1 MISRLIASIIL
12 PLAIGLAAC
21 APAASPAEEG
31 VTLIIRFEASDA
43 GLDEF
48 VGIMDGVSEAMSA
61 ESGFVSAK
69 VYRDVDEANVFILK
83 EVWET
88 KALHQEHFIRINE
101 SGDWSHINS
110 LLIEEPQM
118 GYFEPM

>member
-21 APAASPAEEG
+21 APAASPAEKG
-31 VTLIIRFEASDA
+31 VTLIIRFEASDT

-48 VGIMDGVSEAMSA
+48 VGIMDSVSEAMSA
-61 ESGFVSAK
+61 EAGFVSAK

-88 KALHQEHFIRINE
+88 QALHQKHFIRIND

-110 LLIEEPQM
+110 LLVEEPQIE
-118 GYFEPM
+118 YFEPM